1 MAFVG
6 NVNDRVEFTRGS
18 VEYILSGPDPNAVPV
33 VCFVLDISQSSQANG
48 SLGVI
53 TSTLKQILFSGA
65 TTVGRISFVTYDSHS
80 IHFWDLRSPS
90 GRPRMFV
97 SPTPDSAAVPG
108 PFSTTIDCP
117 QATTSLSYLLDH
129 INDFAERPISTQSF
143 QQSSSML
150 DHAVTAAADLIRS
163 HKTPGRIVM
172 FTSSTISVTT
182 PRETDLP
189 TPLSTTYRSIGKS
202 CAKDGIGVDLF
213 LFRPA
218 SQVQRRQQDIAT
230 LGELTRVTGGQFYS
244 YEYGANYSWAFN
256 ADLRRNLS
264 RSWGCRAVLNVRAGK
279 GIYPAE
285 YLGNYLPLGGNTKTK
300 CATFA
305 SIDADKAVGVTFAHG
320 STGGV
325 PVNGNIVFQAALLY
339 VNGVNGAL
347 CLRVHTL
354 MAPSATVIS
363 TIFRSFDCDVM
374 VGLLARKAIDAMR
387 WSGVTPES
395 AGEEIVKNTA
405 GALTVYRFSCARNP
419 VPGQLVLPD
428 TLSLLP
434 LYVSCLMK
442 SPLLGAGVHPDLR
455 SAAMY
460 AVASM
465 VPRDVLL
472 SLYPRAFFLDSILPP
487 SVGGG
492 DSDGERKSGG
502 DWYVFPRAIRLTIDS
517 YAMDGMYLID
527 NGGST
532 VFIFVGES
540 PDPDVVEHLFG
551 ARDVSSYSA
560 DALTGA
566 FSVKLQQWMT
576 DSDGASDEEMAARY
590 PVFSLIQELAKIRGH
605 NCFGFRVVREADVR
619 NEPVLWSQ
627 VYAEDSN
634 KKNPSYAEFLCLV
647 HKRINNNMS
656 QMIH

>member
-6 NVNDRVEFTRGS
+6 NVKDRVEFTKGS
-18 VEYILSGPDPNAVPV
+18 VQYVLSGPDPKAVPV

-48 SLGVI
+48 SLNLIV
-53 TSTLKQILFSGA
+53 STLKQILFSGPTA
-65 TTVGRISFVTYDSHS
+65 AARIAFVTYDSRN
-80 IHFWDLRSPS
+80 IHFWDLRSAS

-97 SPTPDSAAVPG
+97 SPTPESAVVPG
-108 PFSTTIDCP
+108 PFSTAVDCS
-117 QATTSLSYLLDH
+117 QSTTPLTYLLDH
-129 INDFAERPISTQSF
+129 ISEFAEPQNGNPSM
-143 QQSSSML
+143 QQSSPSAML
-150 DHAVTAAADLIRS
+150 DHAVTAAANVIRS

-172 FTSSTISVTT
+172 FTSSAISV
-182 PRETDLP
+182 PAARDTDVP
-189 TPLSTTYRSIGKS
+189 TPLSTTYRVLGKL

-213 LFRPA
+213 LFRAP

-230 LGELTRVTGGQFYS
+230 LGELTRITGGQFYS
-244 YEYGANYSWAFN
+244 YEYGTNYAWAFN
-256 ADLRRNLS
+256 ADLRRNLT
-264 RSWGCRAVLNVRAGK
+264 RSWGCRAVLSVRAGK

-285 YLGNYLPLGGNTKTK
+285 YLGNFLPLGGNTKGK
-300 CATFA
+300 CASFA

-320 STGGV
+320 SNGGI
-325 PVNGNIVFQAALLY
+325 PVNGNVVFQTALLY
-339 VNGVNGAL
+339 VNGADGAL

-363 TIFRSFDCDVM
+363 TVFRSFDCDVM
-374 VGLLARKAIDAMR
+374 VGLLARKAVDAMR

-395 AGEEIVKNTA
+395 ASEEIVKSTT

-419 VPGQLVLPD
+419 VAGQLVLPD

-434 LYVSCLMK
+434 VYVSCLMK

-465 VPRDVLL
+465 TPRDMLL

-487 SVGGG
+487 SVDNGDNGGY
-492 DSDGERKSGG
+492 E
-502 DWYVFPRAIRLTIDS
+502 FPRAIRLTIDS
-517 YAMDGMYLID
+517 YSIDGMYLID

-540 PDPDVVEHLFG
+540 PDADVVEHLFG
-551 ARDVSSYSA
+551 ARDISSYSA

-576 DSDGASDEEMAARY
+576 DSEGLSDGEVVARY
-590 PVFSLIQELAKIRGH
+590 PVFCLIQELAKIRGH
-605 NCFGFRVVREADVR
+605 NCFGIRVVRDLDVR
-619 NEPVLWSQ
+619 NEPALWSQ

-634 KKNPSYAEFLCLV
+634 KKLPSYTEFLCLV